1 MTKIT
6 AIANKVSMES
16 ARNSQGTKYSAGASQ
31 VSAWAFHIAK

>member
-31 VSAWAFHIAK
+31 VSAWACQVAK